1 MSTNTPDPVK
11 LRHNISIFVFRSD
24 NAENDIR
31 DGITQLMFKCELS
44 GITSTK
50 YTVYALVL
58 NEQEMKLRN
67 ENSKLILSA

>member
-1 MSTNTPDPVK
+1 MQK
-11 LRHNISIFVFRSD
+11 M
-24 NAENDIR
+24 DIR

-58 NEQEMKLRN
+58 NELEMKLRN

>member
-1 MSTNTPDPVK
+1 M
-11 LRHNISIFVFRSD
+11 
-24 NAENDIR
+24 DIR

-58 NEQEMKLRN
+58 NEQETKLRN
-67 ENSKLILSA
+67 ENSKLILSAEMSNLISEFMRTIQRLLFFKVI

>member
-1 MSTNTPDPVK
+1 MHLTRSNFGT
-11 LRHNISIFVFRSD
+11 IFPFLYFD
-24 NAENDIR
+24 LTKQKMDIR